1 MVILELLER
10 ASKRKVTA
18 MRILE
23 ELKLIEK
30 WNTIGQAYV
39 VGATAYDLLVDQDID
54 IETFCVRPN
63 AEEAMSILSD
73 LTNNPKVLEL
83 KYRNYLETPFNG
95 YYFKIQYEQMPSE
108 IWNIDMW
115 LFSESRNGPL
125 SRDLV
130 PIMNDSLTIESRKY
144 ILNIK
149 EELLKKSLVLP
160 SIYVYSAVLD
170 HDIQCTEDFLN
181 WIEQQ
186 DVDNQTNWRPSKN
199 NK

>member
-1 MVILELLER
+1 LELLER

-18 MRILE
+18 MHILE

-30 WNTIGQAYV
+30 WNTIGQAYI
-39 VGATAYDLLVDQDID
+39 VGATAYDLLVDKDID

-63 AEEAMSILSD
+63 AAEAMSILSD
-73 LTNNPKVLEL
+73 LTSNPKVLEL

-95 YYFKIQYEQMPSE
+95 YYFKIQYEQMPLE

-115 LFSESRNGPL
+115 LFSETRNGPL

-130 PIMNDSLTIESRKY
+130 SIMNDSLTLESRKY

-160 SIYVYSAVLD
+160 SIYVYRAVLD

-181 WIEQQ
+181 WMEQQ
-186 DVDNQTNWRPSKN
+186 SVDNQTNWRPSKN

>member
-1 MVILELLER
+1 MVISELLER

-23 ELKLIEK
+23 DLELIEK

-63 AEEAMSILSD
+63 AAKAMSILSD
-73 LTNNPKVLEL
+73 LTSNPKVLEL
-83 KYRNYLETPFNG
+83 KYRNYSETPFNG

-115 LFSESRNGPL
+115 LFSEIRNGPL

-160 SIYVYSAVLD
+160 SIYVYRAVLD
-170 HDIQCTEDFLN
+170 HDIQCTEHFLN
-181 WIEQQ
+181 WMEQQ
-186 DVDNQTNWRPSKN
+186 DIDNQTNWRPSKN

>member
-1 MVILELLER
+1 MELLER

-23 ELKLIEK
+23 ELELIEK

-63 AEEAMSILSD
+63 AAEAMSILSD
-73 LTNNPKVLEL
+73 LTSNPKVLEL

-115 LFSESRNGPL
+115 LFSETRNGPL

-130 PIMNDSLTIESRKY
+130 SIMNDSLTIESRKY

-149 EELLKKSLVLP
+149 EELFKKSLVLP
-160 SIYVYSAVLD
+160 SIYVYRAVLD
-170 HDIQCTEDFLN
+170 HAIQCTEDFLN
-181 WIEQQ
+181 WMEQQ

>member
-1 MVILELLER
+1 M
-10 ASKRKVTA
+10 
-18 MRILE
+18 
-23 ELKLIEK
+23 
-30 WNTIGQAYV
+30 
-39 VGATAYDLLVDQDID
+39 DQDID

-63 AEEAMSILSD
+63 AAEAMSILSD
-73 LTNNPKVLEL
+73 LTSNPKVLEL

-115 LFSESRNGPL
+115 LFSETRNGPL

-130 PIMNDSLTIESRKY
+130 SIMNDSLTIESRKY

-149 EELLKKSLVLP
+149 EELKKSLVLP
-160 SIYVYSAVLD
+160 SIYVYRAVLD
-170 HDIQCTEDFLN
+170 HAIQCIEDFLN
-181 WIEQQ
+181 WMEQQ